1 MIQENLS
8 DSDVS
13 DDEEPEAIRFR
24 PDPEVE
30 EHQYQG
36 VYDNRQG
43 NPNQQNDTDDEIGVV
58 AEDEEAQAVDNVVG
72 NQRQLNDN
80 IDENRVAGDDN
91 AEDVANNVADNLNDI
106 IDNNLV
112 PGVQDAADVEN
123 VGRNLDQPNDG
134 IVENLNVQEA
144 DGDDEDN
151 VESSNSEGS
160 SESEEENAS
169 SDDDDDGHDE
179 EDAQAGP
186 PPLQDHLDDD
196 RPLYPNAQITLQES
210 LIAIVTFALTH
221 HLTGNS
227 LIDLLAL
234 IVLHCPLGSRC
245 VKSLYAFQKF
255 FRNIGKEILV
265 CHYYCSVCY
274 KLLVN
279 KTDECPQCNR
289 VTKVSFFIEI
299 PIVQQLQTFFNRPG
313 FYEDLQFR
321 FNRVKKNENNV
332 EDVYD
337 GNIYKENVQ
346 SGFLSNPNNISFMW
360 YTDGVSVFNISNKFS
375 IWPLYLVVNELS
387 YKKRVKKENIILAGL
402 WFGKKKP
409 KANTFLAP
417 FHTKMGDF
425 YQNGHMFNRPNGQ
438 PILVKG
444 VVLCGTCD
452 MPAKSTFLRIKQF
465 NGYYSCPRCL
475 QRGEQFEGTTVHV
488 YRYTPNAPLRSND
501 SVEEHGRVAIAS
513 GFACYGVKGISL
525 LYRMVSNLIRSTGI
539 DAMHGIF
546 SGQGKALLHYWFS
559 SDYKNSDFSLHH
571 LVDSVN
577 ARLKQFKV
585 PSFLN
590 KFPQSVSDL
599 SSWKSLDFK
608 VWLLY
613 YSIPVLSGLMSD
625 LYLDHHMLLV
635 SGVFILSQR
644 SISPGQIHQASVL
657 LNKYVSDFETLYDLR
672 FMGINVHQ
680 LTHLAQCV
688 EDLGPLWVYSCYF
701 MEDLNGKI
709 CKFIH
714 GSSHVGVQI
723 ASATIKVQH
732 LECLIS
738 SLNHVSPA
746 RSFCNKVHKFGQ
758 NFKVAEVISPGIH
771 VVGKFSHLLVPPR
784 QLLFNCLNIQG
795 GHCQLFSRLWLK
807 GILYVSESYTRA
819 EKRQSSYAKFVVD
832 GTTCLGSIKYFIR
845 WSNCQCTTLCHCQ
858 PGLYLCVIQ
867 VYERTVWRAHRHS
880 DNIAF
885 AYMNAVRDTADLVI
899 VPVSSLQSLCF
910 YLSVN
915 DGIDTHQYIIERV
928 NNLEVE

>member
-1 MIQENLS
+1 MESRSTRYRLRKRANGLVIRENLD

-13 DDEEPEAIRFR
+13 DDAEPPEAFRFR

-30 EHQYQG
+30 ELQHQD
-36 VYDNRQG
+36 VYNNIHG
-43 NPNQQNDTDDEIGVV
+43 SPNQQYDNDGVV
-58 AEDEEAQAVDNVVG
+58 PAGDEEAQDVGDVVG
-72 NQRQLNDN
+72 NLRDPNHD
-80 IDENRVAGDDN
+80 IVENYVAGDDDV
-91 AEDVANNVADNLNDI
+91 EGVANNIEGDLNYDI
-106 IDNNLV
+106 IDNLV
-112 PGVQDAADVEN
+112 PGGEDADVNNPEC
-123 VGRNLDQPNDG
+123 NLNLPNNG
-134 IVENLNVQEA
+134 IVENLCAQEA
-144 DGDDEDN
+144 EGDDEDSD
-151 VESSNSEGS
+151 VSLNSEAS
-160 SESEEENAS
+160 SESEQENAFTD
-169 SDDDDDGHDE
+169 DDDDDGYNDYE
-179 EDAQAGP
+179 AQAGQ
-186 PPLQDHLDDD
+186 PPLQDHFNDD
-196 RPLYPNAQITLQES
+196 RPLYPNAQVTLRES
-210 LIAIVTFALTH
+210 VIAIVTFALTH
-221 HLTGNS
+221 HLT
-227 LIDLLAL
+227 
-234 IVLHCPLGSRC
+234 
-245 VKSLYAFQKF
+245 
-255 FRNIGKEILV
+255 
-265 CHYYCSVCY
+265 
-274 KLLVN
+274 
-279 KTDECPQCNR
+279 
-289 VTKVSFFIEI
+289 
-299 PIVQQLQTFFNRPG
+299 G

-321 FNRVKKNENNV
+321 FNRVKKNPNNI
-332 EDVYD
+332 EDLYD
-337 GNIYKENVQ
+337 GNIYKENFQ

-360 YTDGVSVFNISNKFS
+360 YTDGVSTFNISNKFS

-409 KANTFLAP
+409 KANTFLQP
-417 FHTKMGDF
+417 FHTKMVDF
-425 YQNGHMFNRPNGQ
+425 YQNGHIFNRPDGH

-465 NGYYSCPRCL
+465 NGFYSCPRCL
-475 QRGEQFEGTTVHV
+475 QRGEQYAGTTVHV
-488 YRYTPNAPLRSND
+488 YSYDPNAPLRSND
-501 SVEEHGRVAIAS
+501 SVEEHGKVAIAS

-525 LYRMVSNLIRSTGI
+525 LYRMVSNLVRSTGI
-539 DAMHGIF
+539 DSMHGIF

-559 SDYKNSDFSLHH
+559 SDHKDSDFSLHH
-571 LVDSVN
+571 LVDNVN

-608 VWLLY
+608 VWLLC

-635 SGVFILSQR
+635 SGVFILSQQ
-644 SISPGQIHQASVL
+644 SISPEQINQASVL
-657 LNKYVSDFETLYDLR
+657 LSKYVSEFETLYDLR

-714 GSSHVGVQI
+714 GTSHVGVQI
-723 ASATIKVQH
+723 ASATTKVQQ

-746 RSFCNKVHKFGQ
+746 HSFCNRVHKLGQ

-784 QLLFNCLNIQG
+784 QLLLDCLNIQG

-807 GILYVSESYTRA
+807 GTLYVSESYTRA
-819 EKRQSSYAKFVVD
+819 EKRQSSHVQFTLDDTSSV
-832 GTTCLGSIKYFIR
+832 GSIKYFIR
-845 WSNCQCTTLCHCQ
+845 WSNCHCTTLCYCQ
-858 PGLYLCVIQ
+858 PGFYLCVIQ
-867 VYERTVWRAHRHS
+867 VYKRIAWRAHMHP
-880 DNIAF
+880 DNLAF
-885 AYMNAVRDTADLVI
+885 SYMHAVRDTADLVI

-910 YLSVN
+910 YLSVT
-915 DGIDTHQYIIERV
+915 DGIDTHQYIIQRV